1 MLIDDLK
8 TLYGSSFV
16 YFAKSF
22 GFHHNVEG
30 PNFPQY
36 HKFLGKIYEDVYDS
50 LDKIAEY
57 IRTLDAYT
65 PGSLMRMLELSVIE
79 EQIKIPRAELMM
91 QELLEDN
98 ERMIEILNKCFSA
111 AESENKQGIADFIAG
126 RLDSHEKWGWM
137 LRSTLNKS
145 RA

>member
-1 MLIDDLK
+1 MLADDLK

-16 YFAKSF
+16 YFMKSF

-30 PNFPQY
+30 SNFPQY
-36 HKFLGKIYEDVYDS
+36 HEFFGNMYTDIYES
-50 LDKIAEY
+50 LDKIAEH
-57 IRTLDAYT
+57 IRTLNSYA
-65 PGSLMRMLELSVIE
+65 PGSLMRMLELSIIE
-79 EQIKIPRAELMM
+79 EQIKIPRAELMF

-111 AESENKQGIADFIAG
+111 AEAENKQGIADFIAG

-137 LRSTLNKS
+137 IRSTLN
-145 RA
+145 RTRE

>member
-1 MLIDDLK
+1 MLADDLK

-30 PNFPQY
+30 SNFPQY
-36 HKFLGKIYEDVYDS
+36 HEFLGEIYTDVYES

-57 IRTLDAYT
+57 IRTLDVYA

-79 EQIKIPRAELMM
+79 EQTKIPRAELML
-91 QELLEDN
+91 QELLDDN
-98 ERMIEILNKCFSA
+98 ERMIEILNKSFGSA
-111 AESENKQGIADFIAG
+111 EAENKQSIANFIAE
-126 RLDSHEKWGWM
+126 RLNSHEKFSWM
-137 LRSTLNKS
+137 IRSTLN
-145 RA
+145 RARG

>member
-1 MLIDDLK
+1 MLTDDLK
-8 TLYGSSFV
+8 TLYGSSYV

-36 HKFLGKIYEDVYDS
+36 HKFLGKIYADVYES
-50 LDKIAEY
+50 LDKIAEH
-57 IRTLDAYT
+57 IRTLDVYA

-79 EQIKIPRAELMM
+79 EQIKIPRAELML
-91 QELLEDN
+91 QELLNDN
-98 ERMIEILNKCFSA
+98 ERMIEVLNKCFSS
-111 AESENKQGIADFIAG
+111 AEAENKQGIADFIAG
-126 RLDSHEKWGWM
+126 RLDSHEKFGWM
-137 LRSTLNKS
+137 LRSTLNKG